1 MLTVGV
7 DPGVDGA
14 AVALRWDG
22 PFALPVY
29 AARFSDHY
37 RPRPRARAHERQTEM
52 VRALA
57 DVFRAARIAVNAS
70 PEPLIVAVEA
80 AAGRPGQAQIA
91 QGANAGIAA
100 ALAFGLDA
108 DRYEVIDP
116 AAWTRHLGLH
126 GEPGAR
132 KTTLTA
138 LRLSWLR
145 SRHPRVAD
153 FVGDHD
159 GLIDAA
165 CIALY
170 AREMPV

>member
-22 PFALPVY
+22 PFAVPVHV
-29 AARFSDHY
+29 ARFANHY
-37 RPRPRARAHERQTEM
+37 HPRPRARAHERQAEM
-52 VRALA
+52 VRAVA
-57 DVFRAARIAVNAS
+57 DVFRAVRATLGEIPGPR
-70 PEPLIVAVEA
+70 IVAVEA

-159 GLIDAA
+159 GLVDAA